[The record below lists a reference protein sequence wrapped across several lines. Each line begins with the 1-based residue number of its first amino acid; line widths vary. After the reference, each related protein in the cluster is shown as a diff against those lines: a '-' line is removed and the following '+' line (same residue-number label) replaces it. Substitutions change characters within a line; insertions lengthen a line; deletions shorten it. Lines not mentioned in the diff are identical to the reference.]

1 MLFFRDAFGLPVL
14 LIRGVF
20 LSQNDPVRIAPH
32 FTLILD
38 VFVLILSVLML
49 VLLTGQWHRPACLQV
64 VVGACAG
71 RLGVAVRV
79 CASDR

>member
-32 FTLILD
+32 FALILT
-38 VFVLILSVLML
+38 VFELILY
-49 VLLTGQWHRPACLQV
+49 
-64 VVGACAG
+64 
-71 RLGVAVRV
+71 
-79 CASDR
+79 